1 MKCRQL
7 KKIDNTGK
15 VCFIT
20 AKAGSRI
27 SNNNDNNDNDKRII
41 EKQTLIDDLVN
52 KGRTILVFYYGNI

>member
-1 MKCRQL
+1 M
-7 KKIDNTGK
+7 DNTVK
-15 VCFIT
+15 VCLIT